1 MPRVLTRRGDHGEA
15 VQARGRRGEAERKV
29 GEEALTSGA
38 RLPERG
44 DAGLCGLGCW
54 HLVWAENWALR
65 EKRKGRRA
73 GMLGFA
79 MGFPFL
85 FPISYLKH

>member
-29 GEEALTSGA
+29 GEEALTGRA

-44 DAGLCGLGCW
+44 GAGLCGLGQR
-54 HLVWAENWALR
+54 LR
-65 EKRKGRRA
+65 ERRGVGA
-73 GMLGFA
+73 SGMLG
-79 MGFPFL
+79 
-85 FPISYLKH
+85 